1 MRHAFMTNQF
11 CALGIGGHI
20 LKLMKRHLRETLK
33 GERLNTFPGRLKEDK
48 DVHSH
53 HRCSP
58 LHRGLYSAQGGQKRI
73 KVRADRQRKEL
84 FTDNMIVCI
93 EHHGSHKPLDEK
105 HSRGNMVDD
114 IRALVTD
121 GGNTCHAE
129 HFIICVVV
137 ESPCCTPETN
147 MILYVNYTSV

>member
-1 MRHAFMTNQF
+1 
-11 CALGIGGHI
+11 
-20 LKLMKRHLRETLK
+20 
-33 GERLNTFPGRLKEDK
+33 
-48 DVHSH
+48 
-53 HRCSP
+53 
-58 LHRGLYSAQGGQKRI
+58 
-73 KVRADRQRKEL
+73 
-84 FTDNMIVCI
+84 MIVCI